1 MNPKPPR
8 ISVIANYPRIQPAYG
23 YWTKVI
29 RNNNWI
35 QQDEMDWLE
44 EYTTGRVAIGHTWFY
59 FEYEKDAL
67 FFKLRY
73 TETP

>member
-1 MNPKPPR
+1 
-8 ISVIANYPRIQPAYG
+8 
-23 YWTKVI
+23 
-29 RNNNWI
+29 
-35 QQDEMDWLE
+35 MDWLE
-44 EYTTGRVAIGHTWFY
+44 EYTTGRVAIGQLWFY